1 MNTMK
6 RQTDMIPED
15 ETTPHP
21 PSQMLL
27 GRGEGKY

>member
-6 RQTDMIPED
+6 RQTDMTPED
-15 ETTPHP
+15 ETTPRP

-27 GRGEGKY
+27 GRREGKY